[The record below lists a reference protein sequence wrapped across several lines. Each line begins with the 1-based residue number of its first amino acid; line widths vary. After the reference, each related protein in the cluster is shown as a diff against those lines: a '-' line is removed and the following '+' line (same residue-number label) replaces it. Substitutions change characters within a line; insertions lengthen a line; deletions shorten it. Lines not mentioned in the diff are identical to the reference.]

1 MIPNYTLKEISKAKS
16 DLDFILNDMRR
27 SAEEY
32 KRKNGKDSSTYF
44 DRIEKLEGIFGLTII
59 ADHLLKDTRE
69 LIETIKTG
77 YLDADG
83 NLLEEK
89 NKVVL
94 MSFMPKIDVKLKY
107 LIHNL

>member
-1 MIPNYTLKEISKAKS
+1 MIPNYNLKDISKAKS
-16 DLDFILNDMRR
+16 DLDVILNDMRR

-32 KRKNGKDSSTYF
+32 KKKGAKDFQTYF

-69 LIETIKTG
+69 LIGTIKTG
-77 YLDADG
+77 YLDSDG

-107 LIHNL
+107 LIQNL

>member
-1 MIPNYTLKEISKAKS
+1 MIPNYTLKDIDKAKS
-16 DLDFILNDMRR
+16 DLDVILNDMRR

-32 KRKNGKDSSTYF
+32 KKKGGKDFQVYF
-44 DRIEKLEGIFGLTII
+44 DRIEKLEGIFALTII

-77 YLDADG
+77 YLDSDG

-107 LIHNL
+107 LIQNL